1 MVVQSEEFWNQF
13 EPEQS
18 ESTSNSDNFWGQ
30 FQDEKPKYTPVAG
43 DKGWT
48 ISAYKPPSI
57 LDRLKQ
63 TLQWVVDTPRLAY
76 TEGKQ
81 NVDLAVLETKE
92 MFGGLNPEEKQRL
105 NALNDYE
112 AKNFDIQE
120 PQYANKNIT
129 NLGARVSN
137 FFKKGYVEAFRMLPM
152 TVETLKSG
160 GFGYAAGSLIGAGG
174 AVVAGQLGPQAA
186 TPEEVVTV
194 PAMAVAGAKIGGGW
208 GGRIGAAKKVFELE
222 AGFARS
228 ELKQIVDEEGKPL
241 DPVALNGLSVGV
253 GGINAVLE
261 LTGLSL
267 MLKTVP
273 GGDKILSKI
282 SKEGVKDLASNPTV
296 RQALMDVAVKYSK
309 GVAGE
314 TSTEMAQEFTNI
326 VAGEIARKM
335 QGVNSTPMEKN
346 VARILETGVSTMGAM
361 LYTGGVGSTAQTVN
375 ILIKDG
381 KNKAEA
387 KQIAEKMTLDEKA
400 EFVQENFEKLVP
412 DSQNVNFAEE
422 EKTLRGGVT
431 YNRIK
436 TELERQGASEEY
448 ADKSAILI
456 QQAHNVIADKF
467 GEEGKEHLEKSN
479 IQVLMNSNN
488 QDQAIREK
496 QFVDTELKNRNLQE
510 FSPSELQT
518 DAKTFQYK
526 ENSDDQGVTER
537 LQGVDEFDPL
547 FAGEVIVYEN
557 KEGEKFIVDGH
568 QRLGLAKRLGDDNIK
583 LKGYLFKESEG
594 YTPEQVRV
602 LAAQKNIAEGSGTAI
617 DTAKIIKEI
626 GFNKLPKSLPTNS
639 AMVKDGIALARLGDN
654 AFQKVVN
661 GDVTPAQGARI
672 ADAIRTDELK
682 QELAIDAVR
691 TAKPE
696 NLEQVYMLAREV
708 AMADTTQS
716 EQVNLFGTQQLFE
729 STALEKIQIVDKAIK
744 SLKADK
750 KIFNGLIRNSSKIQS
765 KGKNRLDKSTNEE
778 IRQQAAVAIEL
789 IEKLAT
795 MKGKIS
801 DKAIELALKLKSEE
815 INMNEA
821 VMQFREFVTSK
832 EVIDDIYGR
841 SKKEV
846 AYNQDIIQK
855 ALEGLEEDSKVAVN
869 KEKAEQ
875 HKKSTRQKY
884 NEEYGGAFQAALFN
898 VESSKN
904 GQTTLFDPLEF
915 YQKGFYQAPNTEITK
930 SAAFKEWF
938 GDSKVVDED
947 GKPLVVY
954 HGTRSVFDI
963 FDKDQKGKASTGAK
977 VGFWFTE
984 TETFAKSFAEDIWYG
999 DEKKSIVMPVYLS
1012 MKNPK
1017 IYEPKIIEKEAKQ
1030 KINEKIKSIKNDIK
1044 ELTEQR
1050 NEEFAKTYSWAGMKI
1065 FNDKIEKMDK
1075 KLKKAENDYAELRY
1089 NDSYEQ
1095 FKTDI
1100 YKIENRGAEDANF
1113 GGIGMVLKNNDTVEK
1128 FVEQLK
1134 KQGYDGIIIKDTS
1147 YDTASAGTETNTQ
1160 YAAFESSQIKSVNN
1174 KGSFDVNSP
1183 NIYNQGKRGQF
1194 RIDEDG
1200 TAIIDILE
1208 NGDAS
1213 TLVHE
1218 LGHFYLYSLETLATQ
1233 NNRAAKE
1240 LSEINKWLGKA
1251 DNQEYTQEE
1260 MTEFHEKF
1268 ARGFEAYLL
1277 NGEAP
1282 TIKMKSAFE
1291 NFKDWLRKVYDSVR
1305 DLDVE
1310 FSEDTK
1316 MLFDR
1321 VFTTDEEYEKEVLP
1335 KYTYNYETIL
1345 QIEKARKN
1353 PAYQLREKMYNTGKF
1368 LSDWYDKLVIPIET
1382 RLGKFSPELREK
1394 LRNHTADLALI
1405 TGKDYEAATDLFKA
1419 TQKMKKE
1426 SRKDYETF
1434 DLALKN
1440 RDDIT
1445 VKLLANKY
1453 GFSAEFEAVRDI
1465 LDDIYSQ
1472 ALEVGIDVGYLE
1484 HYFPRLI
1491 KYDMTDKFLEYID
1504 MLALKE
1510 EIDIK
1515 NQVLKLEDAKISR
1528 ILKDITSADNSQ
1540 FWSPEDRA
1548 KFINN
1553 KIRGF
1558 GKNNI
1563 LLGRNANLKYGR
1575 MIDELDGNFN
1585 QFYESFETALIGYMG
1600 GSRRVIEARKFF
1612 GSENAEVGKLRAT
1625 IKRKRK
1631 TLAEVKDRT
1640 PSQAKW
1646 KEFNRLKYELSPIK
1660 IKIESFEKQE
1670 KRTLEQEE
1678 ILIQLK
1684 NKKYRLQRQINWVE
1698 EANPF
1703 QVKGVVVKRLAAE
1716 IQEASKKIADILGDE
1731 NNVEDSIGA
1740 LITSLSVNKDIH
1752 AKDEKVIR
1760 ELLLARFN
1768 ASKIADPVRIAR
1780 DMTYIATLNDITNAI
1795 TQFGDLAFSVYKYGF
1810 STTAKGI
1817 GKPFEIKKEDLGLND
1832 MAYEFSNTSRLS
1844 KWLKKQFE
1852 LIGLS
1857 AIDGFGKNT
1866 IIQSALL
1873 NAQKMAKKNNAQL
1886 DEKLKSIFGDKA
1898 EEVKKGLISG
1908 EVTDDTIIF
1917 AYHELSDI
1925 QPISEDQM
1933 PELYQN
1939 GGGFMRL
1946 FYTLKTFGI
1955 KALDIARND
1964 ITDKIHQGV
1973 KTKNKKLVKEG
1984 LQNLIRLQMLLW
1996 LFGVPIDALRDI
2008 LANRDINLFESFVD
2022 TLIPA
2027 FLVNRYL
2034 FRTADKEGVGS
2045 AITGF
2050 FTPAIVNVIENTG
2063 KSYSVTNIPFI
2074 GKPLYNWGIKEKK

>member
-18 ESTSNSDNFWGQ
+18 GKSTSNNDSFWGQ

-105 NALNDYE
+105 NDLNDYE
-112 AKNFDIQE
+112 AKNFGIQE
-120 PQYANKNIT
+120 PQYADKNIT

-296 RQALMDVAVKYSK
+296 RQALMDVAVKYGK

-361 LYTGGVGSTAQTVN
+361 IYTGGVGSTAQTVN
-375 ILIKDG
+375 ILVKDG

-387 KQIAEKMTLDEKA
+387 KQIAANMTLDEKA

-448 ADKSAILI
+448 ADKSAILM
-456 QQAHNVIADKF
+456 QQAHNVISDKF
-467 GEEGKEHLEKSN
+467 GEEGREHLEKSN

-496 QFVDTELKNRNLQE
+496 QFVDTELKNRDLQE

-526 ENSDDQGVTER
+526 ENSDEQGVTER
-537 LQGVDEFDPL
+537 LKGVDEFDPL

-568 QRLGLAKRLGDDNIK
+568 QRLGLAKRLEDDNIK

-682 QELAIDAVR
+682 QQLAIDAVR

-765 KGKNRLDKSTNEE
+765 KGKNKLDKSTNEE

-789 IEKLAT
+789 IERLAT

-846 AYNQDIIQK
+846 VYNQDIIQK

-898 VESSKN
+898 VESFKN

-915 YQKGFYQAPNTEITK
+915 YQKGLYQSESQGGRISPKEKAILDNFIKDNKTTLMNAKENSKTFGVEDN
-930 SAAFKEWF
+930 SAE
-938 GDSKVVDED
+938 
-947 GKPLVVY
+947 L
-954 HGTRSVFDI
+954 
-963 FDKDQKGKASTGAK
+963 
-977 VGFWFTE
+977 
-984 TETFAKSFAEDIWYG
+984 AE
-999 DEKKSIVMPVYLS
+999 
-1012 MKNPK
+1012 K
-1017 IYEPKIIEKEAKQ
+1017 IDLL
-1030 KINEKIKSIKNDIK
+1030 EKIKKGTLQESEYEKATKLMEDLEKSDYTEIADIIKKALNIK
-1044 ELTEQR
+1044 EQQQQ
-1050 NEEFAKTYSWAGMKI
+1050 
-1065 FNDKIEKMDK
+1065 
-1075 KLKKAENDYAELRY
+1075 KAEAT
-1089 NDSYEQ
+1089 S
-1095 FKTDI
+1095 T
-1100 YKIENRGAEDANF
+1100 
-1113 GGIGMVLKNNDTVEK
+1113 T
-1128 FVEQLK
+1128 
-1134 KQGYDGIIIKDTS
+1134 KQR
-1147 YDTASAGTETNTQ
+1147 
-1160 YAAFESSQIKSVNN
+1160 
-1174 KGSFDVNSP
+1174 
-1183 NIYNQGKRGQF
+1183 RGQF

-1240 LSEINKWLGKA
+1240 LSEINKWLGRA

-1321 VFTTDEEYEKEVLP
+1321 VFTTDEEYEKEVLS

-1405 TGKDYEAATDLFKA
+1405 TGKDYEAATDLFKV

-1426 SRKDYETF
+1426 NRKDYETF

-1453 GFSAEFEAVRDI
+1453 GFSSEFEAVRDI
-1465 LDDIYSQ
+1465 LDDIYAQ

-1484 HYFPRLI
+1484 HYFPRLV

-1631 TLAEVKDRT
+1631 TLAEVNDRT

-1646 KEFNRLKYELSPIK
+1646 KEINRLKYELSPIE

-1678 ILIQLK
+1678 ILIQLQ
-1684 NKKYRLQRQINWVE
+1684 NKKNRLQQQIDWVE
-1698 EANPF
+1698 EASPF
-1703 QVKGVVVKRLAAE
+1703 QVKGVVAKRLAAE
-1716 IQEASKKIADILGDE
+1716 IQENSKKIADILGDE
-1731 NNVEDSIGA
+1731 DNIEDSIGA
-1740 LITSLSVNKDIH
+1740 LITSLSANKDIH

-1768 ASKIADPVRIAR
+1768 ANKIADPVRITR

-1832 MAYEFSNTSRLS
+1832 MAYEFSNPSRLS

-1886 DEKLKSIFGDKA
+1886 DEKLKTIFGERA

-1925 QPISEDQM
+1925 QPISKDQM

-1946 FYTLKTFGI
+1946 FYTLKTYGI
-1955 KALDIARND
+1955 KALDIARTD

-1984 LQNLIRLQMLLW
+1984 LKNLIRLQMLLW
-1996 LFGVPIDALRDI
+1996 LFGVPIDALRDL
-2008 LANRDINLFESFVD
+2008 LANRDINLLESFVD